1 MRKMSFIFMY
11 IFTLCVPLF
20 FFFLYPH
27 FHLVSLFF
35 CLMRFLKHFLLGRYV
50 GNKFSQFW
58 LSLKKSFIFIFERQF
73 CCLKIQFFFSFQYSE
88 ELLVSTVCY
97 TFVYILIF
105 VPLYVVC
112 LFPPGCF
119 QYLLFIIGFQ
129 QSGYKVLF
137 YGFLYACAVWEL
149 LNFLGLW
156 THHFHQIYKNSLL
169 RYFSCLPH
177 LSFWIPIT
185 LIFVVLSH
193 RDLKLFSYISLFSDS
208 FWIDLIAMYF
218 NVTDL
223 FLCSI

>member
-1 MRKMSFIFMY
+1 MVKSEKISHLHFWKTI
-11 IFTLCVPLF
+11 LLF
-20 FFFLYPH
+20 KN
-27 FHLVSLFF
+27 LV
-35 CLMRFLKHFLLGRYV
+35 
-50 GNKFSQFW
+50 
-58 LSLKKSFIFIFERQF
+58 
-73 CCLKIQFFFSFQYSE
+73 FFSFQYSE

-156 THHFHQIYKNSLL
+156 AHHFHQIYKNSLL

-193 RDLKLFSYISLFSDS
+193 RDLKLFSYISVFSDS